1 MASAAGADDERADA
15 LERGKPLVVVV
26 VAGEDDVGTAAAER
40 RPQRA
45 EGGVRAVQAGAEAR
59 VVHVRDGAGGRI
71 RSEVRGEPALLRRA
85 ALAAAGGAAVGVQ
98 DDDVPVAEVV
108 GVVARARE
116 AEVRDRSVRVAGAVL
131 VIAECGARPAA
142 EPAPRVAVAE
152 LLCGSALVHRVAE
165 DSDGSGDPGDERG
178 GPFVTRRAAG
188 GDVAGGDQRGGCPGA
203 SSESAVATVAR
214 IKRRRA
220 AARAGARRS
229 GSRSAPRPCAG
240 CRRR

>member
-1 MASAAGADDERADA
+1 M
-15 LERGKPLVVVV
+15 
-26 VAGEDDVGTAAAER
+26 
-40 RPQRA
+40 
-45 EGGVRAVQAGAEAR
+45 QARAEAR
-59 VVHVRDGAGGRI
+59 VMHVGHGAGDRI
-71 RSEVRGEPALLRRA
+71 RCEIRSQPALLRRA

-108 GVVARARE
+108 GVVAAPRE
-116 AEVRDRSVRVAGAVL
+116 PKERDRRVG
-131 VIAECGARPAA
+131 GARPVFVVA
-142 EPAPRVAVAE
+142 ERCSRAPAESGPRIAVAE
-152 LLCGSALVHRVAE
+152 LLCRTALVDRVAE
-165 DSDGSGDPGDERG
+165 HGNGSWDPCDERG
-178 GPFVTRRAAG
+178 GRLVARGAAG
-188 GDVAGGDQRGGCPGA
+188 GDVAGRDQRGCAGA